1 MSVSVKYAILDTD
14 FVSKAN
20 IIKNHDSV
28 LADEVLSFPNYCFLC
43 HKKMKDVRMAGAL
56 IKSLYDDGMIE
67 KNIYDR
73 CKERVDKMIA
83 DLSKREKNVQHLEM
97 TFSRDTVKRQKR

>member
-28 LADEVLSFPNYCFLC
+28 LADDLQRNLE
-43 HKKMKDVRMAGAL
+43 
-56 IKSLYDDGMIE
+56 E
-67 KNIYDR
+67 NI
-73 CKERVDKMIA
+73 
-83 DLSKREKNVQHLEM
+83 
-97 TFSRDTVKRQKR
+97 

>member
-1 MSVSVKYAILDTD
+1 M
-14 FVSKAN
+14 
-20 IIKNHDSV
+20 IKEAEINDIFEDLESCQV
-28 LADEVLSFPNYCFLC
+28 
-43 HKKMKDVRMAGAL
+43 KDVRMAGAL